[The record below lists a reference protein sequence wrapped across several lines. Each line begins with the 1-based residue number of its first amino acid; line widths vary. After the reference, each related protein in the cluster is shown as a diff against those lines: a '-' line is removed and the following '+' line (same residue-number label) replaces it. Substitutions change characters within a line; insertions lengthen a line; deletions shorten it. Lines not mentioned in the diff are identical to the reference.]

1 MYLNY
6 LCREKTIQKLRI
18 TSKYKW
24 CVIIPTFNNHRTLA
38 NVISGVLQYTQGVIV
53 VNDGS
58 TDSTAEILKTFPSI
72 ILLEHPHNQ
81 GKGAALKNGFRKA
94 LEMGYE
100 YAVTIDSDGQHF
112 PDDIPVFIERLN
124 ASDGNILLIGE
135 RNMAQEGIPRKS
147 SFGNQFSN
155 FWFWF
160 ETGVKLGDTQSGFR
174 LYPLSRMP
182 KRYFTP
188 KFEFEIE
195 SIVRA
200 AWKGIHVENVPVR
213 VHYEQEDRV
222 SHFRPFRDFTR
233 ISLLNT
239 VLVLITLLYIK
250 PRDFF
255 RNLKKKDLKQFLKE
269 EVLESSDSPRTKAFS
284 MALGVFW
291 GIIPLWGFQTVGVLG
306 SAYALRLNK
315 LIAFA
320 FSNISL
326 PPFIPLII
334 FGSLKTGSWLTGLPS
349 MPAGPLDLGSVQ
361 QHLFQYLVGS
371 TVLAVSLAGVAGL
384 AGYVLLRFFSG
395 TKTALNA

>member
-1 MYLNY
+1 M
-6 LCREKTIQKLRI
+6 RVP
-18 TSKYKW
+18 SKYKW
-24 CVIIPTFNNHRTLA
+24 CVIIPTYNNHRTLA
-38 NVISGVLQYTQGVIV
+38 GVISGVLNYTEAVIV

-58 TDSTAEILKTFPSI
+58 TDSTAEILKGFPSVTV
-72 ILLEHPHNQ
+72 LTHSENR
-81 GKGAALKNGFRKA
+81 GKGVALRTGFDKA

-100 YAVTIDSDGQHF
+100 FVITIDSDGQHF

-124 ASDGNILLIGE
+124 TSDGNLLLIGE

-147 SFGNQFSN
+147 SFGNKFSN

-182 KRYFTP
+182 QHYFTP

-200 AWKGIHVENVPVR
+200 AWKGVTVENVPVK
-213 VHYEQEDRV
+213 VHYELKDRV

-239 VLVLITLLYIK
+239 VLVIITLLYIK

-255 RNLKKKDLKQFLKE
+255 RSLKKKDIRQFLKE
-269 EVLESSDSPRTKAFS
+269 EVLESSGSPQNKAFS
-284 MALGVFW
+284 IALGVFW
-291 GIIPLWGFQTVGVLG
+291 GIVPLWGFQTAGVLG
-306 SAYALRLNK
+306 SAYILRLNK

-320 FSNISL
+320 FSNVSL

-334 FGSLKTGSWLTGLPS
+334 FSSLKVGGWFVDSPSLPE
-349 MPAGPLDLGSVQ
+349 GPLNFDRVQ
-361 QHLFQYLVGS
+361 QHLVQYLIGS
-371 TVLAVSLAGVAGL
+371 SVLAIIMAGASGVV
-384 AGYVLLRFFSG
+384 GYGIFRYFSG
-395 TKTALNA
+395 SKTVMNA